1 MTKNNRSIRL
11 TGILIKIAIV
21 LCLAALFIMPY
32 AAQVYKQ
39 VSLQNDDVTI
49 PLLITFYS
57 CAAVGFVILFILDKL
72 VANINKGEVFVNDN
86 IKLLRILSYCCFIIS
101 VITLIFARF
110 RILAFIITFAAAF
123 IGLIL
128 RVIKNCFEE
137 AVRLR
142 EENDFTI

>member
-1 MTKNNRSIRL
+1 MTGNNRSIKL
-11 TGILIKIAIV
+11 TGILIKTAIV
-21 LCLAALFIMPY
+21 LCFISLFIMPY
-32 AAQVYKQ
+32 GAKLYRQ
-39 VSLQNDDVTI
+39 VSLMNDDVTI

-57 CAAVGFVILFILDKL
+57 CAGVGFVILFVLDRL
-72 VANINKGEVFVNDN
+72 VANISRGDVFVSGN

-101 VITLIFARF
+101 LITLIFARF
-110 RILAFIITFAAAF
+110 RIIVFVITFAAAF
-123 IGLIL
+123 FGLIL

>member
-11 TGILIKIAIV
+11 TGILIKTAIV
-21 LCLAALFIMPY
+21 LCFGALFVMPY
-32 AAQVYKQ
+32 AAQIYKQ
-39 VSLQNDDVTI
+39 VSLMNDDVTV

-57 CAAVGFVILFILDKL
+57 CAAVGFVILFVLDRL
-72 VANINKGEVFVNDN
+72 VSNISKGQVFVSGN
-86 IKLLRILSYCCFIIS
+86 IKLLRILSYCCFVIAL
-101 VITLIFARF
+101 ITLIFARL
-110 RILAFIITFAAAF
+110 RIIVFVITFAAAF